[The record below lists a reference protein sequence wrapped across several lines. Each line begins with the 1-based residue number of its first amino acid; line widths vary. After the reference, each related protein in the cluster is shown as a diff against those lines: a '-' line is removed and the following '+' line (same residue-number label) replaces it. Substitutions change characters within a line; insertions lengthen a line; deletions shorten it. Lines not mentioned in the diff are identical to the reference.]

1 MADAAT
7 EDKVKVRAY
16 SPGLYPILVLEFP
29 SGELRTAYHEAGYDL
44 ERTKQVTEEWLS
56 DNAIGRHGFVEVSP
70 PEGVRVSAL
79 ENYARARSSETS

>member
-1 MADAAT
+1 MADAAK

-16 SPGLYPILVLEFP
+16 SPGRYLILILEFP

-70 PEGVRVSAL
+70 PEDVPISAL
-79 ENYARARSSETS
+79 KDYARERVSETS